1 MRLLNVRTGDVTPFP
16 SSSRPPPYAA
26 LSHLHGP
33 EEISFRQWATLPRA
47 TLKARAAYFKIKR
60 ARVQAI
66 SDGLE
71 WVFVDSVCV
80 DVSSPAE
87 ASEAVN
93 EAWAVFAGAA
103 ACYAHLD
110 DIAQPVLGASLESAL
125 RTSRWFGRGWTLME
139 LVAARDVVF
148 YSTGWEVLGTR
159 RQLAGVIS
167 ALTGIDEAILAGK
180 GRVDAA
186 SVSRRMSWAAGRRT
200 SRAEDAAYCLLGL
213 FGINMQLM
221 YGEGMRSAFRRL
233 QEEILRAHPLDHTLF
248 AWGERTVRDRV
259 DRLPQETLL
268 DEVETLKWKDDR
280 RLLSLLADSPD
291 QFAGS
296 ADLVPMTV
304 AAEMFYYGSNVD
316 APPEGR
322 ADADAALP
330 SVSGRGVVIQLPT
343 TDPEAVL
350 YPWREH
356 RVSQL
361 RWGKLAVLFCHRR
374 DDPYEQFAVAL
385 TPTGPASYAR
395 APELLLG
402 NFTQHIWQRTSS
414 ARTIVCP
421 DQGVPSLGHG
431 DLVLRR
437 WVVGNNEE
445 LLSGSFPGV
454 PSHRF
459 SSQEGI
465 LRVNG
470 SASGRL
476 LWSMSALSETETLA
490 TFITRRSSTSPT
502 ALGPTT
508 ITFYP
513 LSSQIAGETCD
524 ADGTTWLPHPGS
536 EPGTLALA
544 EEATIANAVCTHVFK
559 TPSDTWISPGVG
571 NMLPLITVRVDR
583 IWVVEGSVAIDVV
596 DVVAP
601 YPIGSPLKGT
611 LPRETFTA
619 VRIMMWSHTFTLTR
633 VIGYIYTD
641 AFLPS
646 TDAAKATDLARAHHR
661 GTNNPHSTGMKESLH
676 RDSARCERRTNDSP
690 EETPS
695 NREHRN

>member
-1 MRLLNVRTGDVTPFP
+1 MRLLNVRTGDTTPFP

-33 EEISFRQWATLPRA
+33 EEISFQQWATLPRA

-80 DVSSPAE
+80 DGSSPAE

-103 ACYAHLD
+103 TCYAHLD

-139 LVAARDVVF
+139 LVASRDVVF
-148 YSTGWEVLGTR
+148 YSTRWEVLGTR
-159 RQLAGVIS
+159 RGLAGVIS
-167 ALTGIDEAILAGK
+167 TLTGIDEAVLAGK
-180 GRVDAA
+180 DEVGTV
-186 SVSRRMSWAAGRRT
+186 SVSRKMSWAAGRRT
-200 SRAEDAAYCLLGL
+200 TRAEDAAYCLLGL
-213 FGINMQLM
+213 FGVNMPLM
-221 YGEGMRSAFRRL
+221 YGEGRTCAFRRL

-248 AWGERTVRDRV
+248 AWGERIVRERV
-259 DRLPQETLL
+259 DRLPQEALL
-268 DEVETLKWKDDR
+268 DGTETLKWRDDR
-280 RLLSLLADSPD
+280 QLLPLLADSPD

-304 AAEMFYYGSNVD
+304 AAEMFHYGNDVD
-316 APPEGR
+316 ASSEGK
-322 ADADAALP
+322 ANTDAVLP
-330 SVSGRGVVIQLPT
+330 SVSGRGVLIETPT
-343 TDPEAVL
+343 TDPYAVL
-350 YPWREH
+350 YPWRGH
-356 RVSQL
+356 RISQL

-395 APELLLG
+395 APELLVG

-414 ARTIVCP
+414 IRMLVRP
-421 DQGVPSLGHG
+421 DPGVPSLAHG

-445 LLSGSFPGV
+445 LLSGAFPCV
-454 PSHRF
+454 PSHHF
-459 SSQEGI
+459 SSNEGI

-470 SASGRL
+470 SASGKL

-490 TFITRRSSTSPT
+490 TFITRRPSTGPT
-502 ALGPTT
+502 ALGSTA

-513 LSSQIAGETCD
+513 LSSQIASETCD
-524 ADGTTWLPHPGS
+524 ADGTIWLPHPGS
-536 EPGTLALA
+536 ESGTLALA
-544 EEATIANAVCTHVFK
+544 EEATIDKAVCTHVFK

-583 IWVVEGSVAIDVV
+583 IWIVEGRVAIDVV

-601 YPIGSPLKGT
+601 YPVGSPFKGT

-619 VRIMMWSHTFTLTR
+619 ISQ
-633 VIGYIYTD
+633 
-641 AFLPS
+641 
-646 TDAAKATDLARAHHR
+646 LAVP
-661 GTNNPHSTGMKESLH
+661 GF
-676 RDSARCERRTNDSP
+676 
-690 EETPS
+690 
-695 NREHRN
+695 

>member
-26 LSHLHGP
+26 LSHLHGA

-66 SDGLE
+66 ADGLE

-80 DVSSPAE
+80 DGSSPAE

-103 ACYAHLD
+103 RCYAHLD

-125 RTSRWFGRGWTLME
+125 RTSRWFARGWTLME
-139 LVAARDVVF
+139 LLASGDVVF

-159 RQLAGVIS
+159 RALAGVVS
-167 ALTGIDEAILAGK
+167 ALTGIDEGILAG
-180 GRVDAA
+180 RDEVSAV
-186 SVSRRMSWAAGRRT
+186 SVSRRMSWAAGRKT
-200 SRAEDAAYCLLGL
+200 SRAEDVAYCLLGL
-213 FGINMQLM
+213 FGVNMPLM
-221 YGEGMRSAFRRL
+221 YGEGGGSAFRRL

-248 AWGERTVRDRV
+248 AWGERIVRERV

-268 DEVETLKWKDDR
+268 DETETFKWRDDR
-280 RLLSLLADSPD
+280 QLLPLLADSPD

-296 ADLVPMTV
+296 ADLVSMTV
-304 AAEMFYYGSNVD
+304 AAEMFYYGSNVEVSS
-316 APPEGR
+316 EGR
-322 ADADAALP
+322 ESTDAAVP
-330 SVSGRGVVIQLPT
+330 SVSGRGVVIELPT

-350 YPWREH
+350 YPWRGQH
-356 RVSQL
+356 RISQL

-374 DDPYEQFAVAL
+374 DDPYEQFAVAV

-395 APELLLG
+395 APELLVG

-414 ARTIVCP
+414 TRMLVGP
-421 DQGVPSLGHG
+421 DAGVPSLAHG
-431 DLVLRR
+431 DVVLRR

-445 LLSGSFPGV
+445 LLSGSFPGA
-454 PSHRF
+454 PSHHF

-470 SASGRL
+470 STSGKL

-490 TFITRRSSTSPT
+490 TFVTRRPSTGPT
-502 ALGPTT
+502 ALGPTA

-513 LSSQIAGETCD
+513 LSSQISGETCD

-544 EEATIANAVCTHVFK
+544 EEASIADAMCTHVFK

-571 NMLPLITVRVDR
+571 NMLPLIAVRVDR
-583 IWVVEGSVAIDVV
+583 VWIVEGRVAIDVV

-601 YPIGSPLKGT
+601 YPVGSPTKGT
-611 LPRETFTA
+611 LPRESFTA
-619 VRIMMWSHTFTLTR
+619 VR
-633 VIGYIYTD
+633 
-641 AFLPS
+641 
-646 TDAAKATDLARAHHR
+646 
-661 GTNNPHSTGMKESLH
+661 
-676 RDSARCERRTNDSP
+676 
-690 EETPS
+690 
-695 NREHRN
+695 

>member
-1 MRLLNVRTGDVTPFP
+1 MRLLNVRTGDVRPFP
-16 SSSRPPPYAA
+16 SSSRAPPYAA

-80 DVSSPAE
+80 DGSSPAE

-110 DIAQPVLGASLESAL
+110 DVAQPVLGASFESAL
-125 RTSRWFGRGWTLME
+125 RTSRWFARGWTLME
-139 LVAARDVVF
+139 LLAGRDLVL

-159 RQLAGVIS
+159 RGLAGVIS
-167 ALTGIDEAILAGK
+167 SLTGIDEAVLAG
-180 GRVDAA
+180 RDAVGA
-186 SVSRRMSWAAGRRT
+186 VSVSRRMSWAAGRST
-200 SRAEDAAYCLLGL
+200 TRAEDAAYCLLGL
-213 FGINMQLM
+213 FGVNMPLM

-233 QEEILRAHPLDHTLF
+233 QGEILRAHPLDHTLF
-248 AWGERTVRDRV
+248 AWGERIVSERV
-259 DRLPQETLL
+259 DRLAQETLL
-268 DEVETLKWKDDR
+268 DQAETLKWRDDR
-280 RLLSLLADSPD
+280 HLLPLLADSPD

-304 AAEMFYYGSNVD
+304 AAEMFYYGNHIDPSL
-316 APPEGR
+316 EGR
-322 ADADAALP
+322 ATTTDAVLP
-330 SVSGRGVVIQLPT
+330 SVSGRGVVVELPS

-350 YPWREH
+350 YPWRGH
-356 RVSQL
+356 RISQL

-385 TPTGPASYAR
+385 TPTGPASYSR
-395 APELLLG
+395 APELVVG
-402 NFTQHIWQRTSS
+402 NFTQHIWQRTAST
-414 ARTIVCP
+414 RMLVCP
-421 DQGVPSLGHG
+421 DPGVPSLAHG

-437 WVVGNNEE
+437 WAVGNNEE

-454 PSHRF
+454 PSHHF
-459 SSQEGI
+459 SSNEGI

-470 SASGRL
+470 STSGKL

-490 TFITRRSSTSPT
+490 TFVTRRPSTGST
-502 ALGPTT
+502 ALGPIA

-513 LSSQIAGETCD
+513 LSRQIAAETCD

-536 EPGTLALA
+536 EPETLALA
-544 EEATIANAVCTHVFK
+544 EEAAISKALCTHTFK
-559 TPSDTWISPGVG
+559 TRSDTWISPGVG

-583 IWVVEGSVAIDVV
+583 IWVVEGRVSIDVV
-596 DVVAP
+596 DLVAP
-601 YPIGSPLKGT
+601 YPVPSALEET
-611 LPRETFTA
+611 MPREPFIA
-619 VRIMMWSHTFTLTR
+619 VS
-633 VIGYIYTD
+633 
-641 AFLPS
+641 
-646 TDAAKATDLARAHHR
+646 
-661 GTNNPHSTGMKESLH
+661 
-676 RDSARCERRTNDSP
+676 
-690 EETPS
+690 
-695 NREHRN
+695 